1 MPRDPPGAVTPQDE
15 SDAWLGA
22 LKAARE
28 TLASCVEMNARPIL
42 EAALAENAYS
52 DALIDGCVCELLR
65 QLSARY
71 VAPPA

>member
-1 MPRDPPGAVTPQDE
+1 VPLDPPDRVTPQNE

-28 TLASCVEMNARPIL
+28 TLASCVEMNTRPIL
-42 EAALAENAYS
+42 EAALTETAYS

-71 VAPPA
+71 VAPRT